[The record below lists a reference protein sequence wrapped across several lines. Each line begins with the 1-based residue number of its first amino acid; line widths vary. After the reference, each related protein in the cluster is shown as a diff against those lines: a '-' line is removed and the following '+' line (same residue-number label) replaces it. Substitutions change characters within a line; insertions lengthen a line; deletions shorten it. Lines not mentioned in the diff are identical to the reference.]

1 MPRRAINDQ
10 TSLTDVIRDSRPT
23 AQRLQKRTSSAGALL
38 GHPVRAFASA
48 AEFLA
53 AYNSAA
59 PGCLVLDIKMP
70 GMTGLELQRKLADD
84 GVRLPVVMVSGHADV
99 RIAVEAMTLGAL
111 TLLEKPFRL
120 DELMGHLRTALARD
134 AADRAAATR
143 QDAAAARL
151 AALTPKER
159 EVLERIA
166 RGATNKDIAAD
177 LGLSVRAVEDRRARL
192 MKKMDARSVADLVWV
207 ISATA
212 GDRPA

>member
-1 MPRRAINDQ
+1 MTAE
-10 TSLTDVIRDSRPT
+10 PT
-23 AQRLQKRTSSAGALL
+23 IFLVDDDAGVCSALASAGALL

-53 AYNSAA
+53 GYDPAV
-59 PGCLVLDIKMP
+59 PGCLVLDVKMP
-70 GMTGLELQRKLADD
+70 GMSGLELQRKLADE
-84 GVRLPVVMVSGHADV
+84 GVRIPIVMVSGHADV
-99 RIAVEAMTLGAL
+99 RIAVEAMSLGAL

-120 DELMGHLRTALARD
+120 DELIAHLRAALARD
-134 AADRAAATR
+134 AVARATASR

-207 ISATA
+207 ISATGETGA
-212 GDRPA
+212 